1 MGDDPVMEE
10 GEVRKMMKV
19 FISQPMNGKQ
29 DSEIKGDRERII
41 GKLDKLFMDV
51 VEPIDSYFEDYEPKG
66 GKVGLKYLS
75 KSLDLLADADA
86 AYFAKGWSEAHGCR
100 IEHECARAYGITIIE
115 EGN

>member
-1 MGDDPVMEE
+1 MI
-10 GEVRKMMKV
+10 KV

-29 DSEIKGDRERII
+29 DSEINGDRERII

-51 VEPIDSYFEDYEPKG
+51 VEPIDSYFEEYEPKG
-66 GKVGLKYLS
+66 GKVGLKYLAR
-75 KSLDLLADADA
+75 SLELLADVDV
-86 AYFAKGWSEAHGCR
+86 AYFAKGWSEARGCR